1 MLIKMSKA
9 FVLLMF
15 LLSGIALVQ
24 TINISVAQSLD
35 STPSTSNT
43 TLTTDNM
50 SSIPPDVI
58 ENLMVSE
65 NPFYAANTGKIIGQR
80 VLSVAEGPV
89 QIEQSIMENGLV
101 KNVGNVTNIATWVNT
116 FRSENVIY
124 GVGNGIM
131 STDDGQM
138 ATWTAHDIGH
148 TDDKGVITY
157 RGVMFFNA
165 NPSGVLG
172 FLNNV
177 AGLYIT
183 QVEGDKQTTKIWQW
197 N

>member
-1 MLIKMSKA
+1 
-9 FVLLMF
+9 
-15 LLSGIALVQ
+15 
-24 TINISVAQSLD
+24 
-35 STPSTSNT
+35 
-43 TLTTDNM
+43 M
-50 SSIPPDVI
+50 SSIPPDAI
-58 ENLMVSE
+58 KNLMVSE
-65 NPFYAANTGKIIGQR
+65 NPFYEANTGKIIGQR

-148 TDDKGVITY
+148 TDDKRVITY